1 MRADAAGRRLVNI
14 LGERPVLSVETA
26 TEALDVSGP
35 AARNGLGALAELGIL
50 EDLGTIPSGP
60 GRPRR
65 WWAAREL
72 LDLAVGWAL
81 F

>member
-1 MRADAAGRRLVNI
+1 MRVDAAGRRLVNV
-14 LGERPVLSVETA
+14 LCDHPVLSVQTVI
-26 TEALDVSGP
+26 EALGVSGP

-72 LDLAVGWAL
+72 LDFAASWAL
-81 F
+81 P